1 MTDKKSPHSPLRLST
16 ENNTTSLL
24 GAISESEMQTLL
36 NLRAFPCDLREGLQ
50 KTIATT
56 AQRYAVTPKLKLV
69 TVSAAFT
76 HGGNHD

>member
-1 MTDKKSPHSPLRLST
+1 MPSKNSPHSPLHLST
-16 ENNTTSLL
+16 ENNAASLL
-24 GAISESEMQTLL
+24 GALSESEIQTLL
-36 NLRAFPCDLREGLQ
+36 NLRAWPCDLRAGLQ
-50 KTIATT
+50 KTIAAA